1 MSAIAIRA
9 IVGLL
14 TMIESGVMAKE
25 FDVFAKVD
33 LDDHKIILD
42 GEVAKLQYTPLG
54 NIHTGLPMCSETW
67 VGLTLISVFH
77 HLAQLP
83 SRFCQIPISPSRVGQ
98 TVEHFKS

>member
-42 GEVAKLQYTPLG
+42 GEVAKLQYTPLHWG
-54 NIHTGLPMCSETW
+54 ISIQGVLCARRPGL
-67 VGLTLISVFH
+67 G
-77 HLAQLP
+77 
-83 SRFCQIPISPSRVGQ
+83 
-98 TVEHFKS
+98 